1 MTTCTYSSFFHRS
14 FEDVG
19 HSAAAR
25 RWLDELHIGRSFL
38 ELAETDAPTAVI
50 APSVATAAQVEEE
63 EEAMEPAAM
72 HCKAKKSA
80 ALLVAEDKDAM
91 DW

>member
-63 EEAMEPAAM
+63 EAMEPAAM

>member
-50 APSVATAAQVEEE
+50 APSVATAAQVEKK
-63 EEAMEPAAM
+63 EAMEPAAM
-72 HCKAKKSA
+72 QGKAKKTA